1 MSQSSESSDSII
13 SNSSDSDYIPSQ
25 TPETKDYTS
34 QRSRAKPDES
44 SDSIISN
51 SSDSDYIPSQTPETE
66 DYTSYESSE
75 PLTPVESEYSTDSGS
90 YDYSSLE

>member
-1 MSQSSESSDSII
+1 MSQSS
-13 SNSSDSDYIPSQ
+13 
-25 TPETKDYTS
+25 
-34 QRSRAKPDES
+34 ES

-75 PLTPVESEYSTDSGS
+75 PLSEAESFAGHSLTPTESEYSTD
-90 YDYSSLE
+90 DYSSLDKV